1 MFLNDDC
8 MKVCGNSYLL
18 IISNLRFNC
27 PIRFLILLFVKV
39 FKSSFERKLHKR
51 KSVKFLPYEFQP
63 FTIYRGEEI

>member
-8 MKVCGNSYLL
+8 MKVCGNLYLL

-51 KSVKFLPYEFQP
+51 KSVKFLSYEFIP
-63 FTIYRGEEI
+63 AFYNI